1 MTPDGDEIGVL
12 NYVAS
17 SMAVFLV
24 VCFVLVLF
32 DYCIKTPNFL

>member
-1 MTPDGDEIGVL
+1 MTTDGDEIGVL

-24 VCFVLVLF
+24 GSFVLGLF
-32 DYCIKTPNFL
+32 DYCIKNPNFL